1 MIRFA
6 MLASSVIVAAATA
19 QVPVIPGS
27 TKDQLA
33 GDLRG
38 LMLKNLPNPLYE
50 AAPNWGHQSEARHL
64 RLRRMRDMDLEI
76 NHEPRNDGVWRRIR
90 VEAINPA
97 DTLVFDIRN
106 LTTIGDGRVAFQL
119 FVAMDIK
126 FQIVQQRWI
135 SGLKLLDAEARG
147 SARVRL
153 TLDCTAASRIEAPN
167 LLPELVFELKVE
179 KADLGYEN
187 LKLEHIAG
195 IGGDAAQ
202 MIGETAHSL
211 LNQWRP
217 SIERD
222 LLAKANAAIVK
233 AGEQKEVRLSLSKL
247 VKPAK
252 N

>member
-1 MIRFA
+1 
-6 MLASSVIVAAATA
+6 
-19 QVPVIPGS
+19 
-27 TKDQLA
+27 
-33 GDLRG
+33 
-38 LMLKNLPNPLYE
+38 
-50 AAPNWGHQSEARHL
+50 
-64 RLRRMRDMDLEI
+64 MRDMDLEI

-90 VEAINPA
+90 VEAVNPA

-106 LTTIGDGRVAFQL
+106 LTTTGDGRVAFQL